1 VSDPNIAKKDLP
13 GGLRVFSEPLEEATS
28 VALGVWIRAGS
39 RDERGEVAGITHL
52 MEHMLFK
59 GTPDMDALRVA
70 QAFESIGAQEN
81 AATGEEYT
89 VLYARFLPEHLG
101 RALDI
106 MSDMVLRPTLA
117 DLERE
122 REVIVEE
129 IRMYEDRPDQ
139 MADEYLSALIF
150 HDDPLGR
157 PIIGSAETVR
167 GVDRGILRAFHQST
181 YTAPNV
187 FVVAAGRLDREE
199 LEQMVEEK
207 LSGLPLGE
215 PFAREANPKAPE
227 SRFFYKHKET
237 EQYHVSLGSLGIPA
251 KSEDRYAMAALNN
264 VLGGGMS
271 SRLFQEVR
279 EKRGLAYA
287 VYSYHQGYSDAGA
300 IKTYV
305 GSTTGNVEEAVRIIA
320 EQLHRVQE
328 ETVSEEELYRTKQQL
343 KSSTLLALE
352 STPARMNR
360 IGRSVITGT
369 ELLIPEEI
377 ATRIEA
383 VSADDIR
390 RLAREHLNLNQMFL
404 SAVGP
409 KELDLGRYLNGKQA
423 SGETGARNLRSQASD
438 TRR

>member
-1 VSDPNIAKKDLP
+1 LGDPNIRQKELP
-13 GGLRVFSEPLEEATS
+13 GGLRVVSEPLEEATS
-28 VALGVWIRAGS
+28 VSLGVWIRAGS
-39 RDERGEVAGITHL
+39 RDERDEVAGITHL

-59 GTPDMDALRVA
+59 GTPEMDALQVA

-89 VLYARFLPEHLG
+89 VLYARFLPEHLEH
-101 RALDI
+101 ALDL
-106 MSDMVLRPTLA
+106 MGDMILHPTLA

-139 MADEYLSALIF
+139 MADEYLSSLIF
-150 HDDPLGR
+150 HGDPLGR

-167 GVDRGILRAFHQST
+167 SVDHDTLRTFHADT

-187 FVVAAGRLDREE
+187 IVVGAGKLEE
-199 LEQMVEEK
+199 GGLERMVEEK
-207 LSGLPLGE
+207 LSDLPQGE
-215 PFAREANPKAPE
+215 PFIREASPKLPE
-227 SRFFYKHKET
+227 NRFFYKHKET
-237 EQYHVSLGSLGIPA
+237 EQYHVSMGSLGIPA

-271 SRLFQEVR
+271 SRFFQEVR

-300 IKTYV
+300 IKVYV
-305 GSTTGNVEEAVRIIA
+305 GSTTGNVEEAVKVIA
-320 EQLHRVQE
+320 EQLRKIE
-328 ETVSEEELYRTKQQL
+328 EEIVAEEELDRTKQQL

-352 STPARMNR
+352 STAARMNR
-360 IGRSVITGT
+360 IGRSVMTGT
-369 ELLIPEEI
+369 ELLTPEDI
-377 ATRIEA
+377 AARIEA
-383 VSADDIR
+383 VTADDIR
-390 RLAREHLNLNQMFL
+390 RLARKHLNPEQMFL

-409 KELDLGRYLNGKQA
+409 KALDLGRHL
-423 SGETGARNLRSQASD
+423 SS
-438 TRR
+438 

>member
-1 VSDPNIAKKDLP
+1 LLSDPNIRRRELP

-28 VALGVWIRAGS
+28 VSLGIWIRAGS
-39 RDERGEVAGITHL
+39 RDERDEVAGITHL

-59 GTPDMDALRVA
+59 GTPDMDALGVA

-89 VLYARFLPEHLG
+89 VLYARFLPEHLE

-106 MSDMVLRPTLA
+106 MSDMVLHPTLA

-139 MADEYLSALIF
+139 LADEHLSALIF

-167 GVDRGILRAFHQST
+167 GVDHDTLRDFHAGT

-187 FVVAAGRLDREE
+187 FVVGAGKLEGGE
-199 LEQMVEEK
+199 LERMVEEK
-207 LSGLPLGE
+207 FSGLPQGE
-215 PFAREANPKAPE
+215 PFVREAHPGSPE

-237 EQYHVSLGSLGIPA
+237 EQYHVSVGSLGIPA

-271 SRLFQEVR
+271 SRFFQEVR

-305 GSTTGNVEEAVRIIA
+305 GSTTGNVEEAVKVIA
-320 EQLHRVQE
+320 EQLRKIQE

-352 STPARMNR
+352 STAARMNR
-360 IGRSVITGT
+360 IGRSVITGA
-369 ELLIPEEI
+369 ELLTPEEI
-377 ATRIEA
+377 AARIEA
-383 VSADDIR
+383 VTADDIR
-390 RLAREHLNLNQMFL
+390 RLAREHLKLDRMYL
-404 SAVGP
+404 SAIGP
-409 KELDLGRYLNGKQA
+409 KELDLGRYLSK
-423 SGETGARNLRSQASD
+423 
-438 TRR
+438 

>member
-1 VSDPNIAKKDLP
+1 VADFNIRRKDLS
-13 GGLRVFSEPLEEATS
+13 GGLRAFTEPLAEATS
-28 VALGVWIRAGS
+28 VSLGVWIRAGS
-39 RDERGEVAGITHL
+39 RDEMDEFAGISHL

-59 GTPDMDALRVA
+59 GTPDMDALGIA
-70 QAFESIGAQEN
+70 QAFEGIGAQEN

-101 RALDI
+101 RALDV
-106 MSDMVLRPTLA
+106 MSDMILRPTLV

-129 IRMYEDRPDQ
+129 IKMYEDRPDQ
-139 MADEYLSALIF
+139 LADEYLSSLIF
-150 HDDPLGR
+150 NEDPLGR

-167 GVDRGILRAFHQST
+167 GVDHDTLKGFHKNT

-187 FVVAAGRLDREE
+187 FVVAAGKLDSDDVER
-199 LEQMVEEK
+199 MVEEK
-207 LSGLPLGE
+207 LSGLPEGE
-215 PFAREANPKAPE
+215 PFVREASPTPPA
-227 SRFFYKHKET
+227 SRFHFRFKET
-237 EQYHVSLGSLGIPA
+237 EQYHVSMGSLGIPA
-251 KSEDRYAMAALNN
+251 RSEDRYAMAALNN

-305 GSTTGNVEEAVRIIA
+305 GSTTGNVEEAVWVIV
-320 EQLHRVQE
+320 EQLGKVMDE
-328 ETVSEEELYRTKQQL
+328 AVEDEELERTKQQL

-352 STPARMNR
+352 STSARMNR
-360 IGRSVITGT
+360 VGRSVITGA
-369 ELLIPEEI
+369 ELLTPEEI
-377 ATRIEA
+377 SARIEA
-383 VSADDIR
+383 VTPEDIA
-390 RLAREHLNLNQMFL
+390 RLAKQHLRTDQMYL

-409 KELDLGRYLNGKQA
+409 KELDLGRYLN
-423 SGETGARNLRSQASD
+423 
-438 TRR
+438 

>member
-1 VSDPNIAKKDLP
+1 VADFNIRRKDLS
-13 GGLRVFSEPLEEATS
+13 GGLRAFTEPLAEATS
-28 VALGVWIRAGS
+28 VSLGVWIRAGS
-39 RDERGEVAGITHL
+39 RDEMDEVAGISHL

-59 GTPDMDALRVA
+59 GTPDMDALGIA
-70 QAFESIGAQEN
+70 QAFEGIGAQEN

-101 RALDI
+101 RALDV
-106 MSDMVLRPTLA
+106 MSDMILRPTLV

-129 IRMYEDRPDQ
+129 IKMYEDRPDQ
-139 MADEYLSALIF
+139 LADEYLSSLIF
-150 HDDPLGR
+150 NEDPLGR

-167 GVDRGILRAFHQST
+167 GVDHDTLKGFHKNT

-187 FVVAAGRLDREE
+187 FVVAAGKLDSDDVER
-199 LEQMVEEK
+199 MVEEK
-207 LSGLPLGE
+207 LSGLPEGE
-215 PFAREANPKAPE
+215 PFVREASPTPPA
-227 SRFFYKHKET
+227 SRFHFRFKET

-251 KSEDRYAMAALNN
+251 RSEDRYAMAALNN

-305 GSTTGNVEEAVRIIA
+305 GSTPGNVEETVRVIV
-320 EQLHRVQE
+320 EQLDKLMDEAVE
-328 ETVSEEELYRTKQQL
+328 DEELERTKQQL

-352 STPARMNR
+352 STSARMNR
-360 IGRSVITGT
+360 VGRSVITGA
-369 ELLIPEEI
+369 ELLRPEEI
-377 ATRIEA
+377 SARIEA
-383 VSADDIR
+383 VTLEDIA
-390 RLAREHLNLNQMFL
+390 RLAKQHLRTDQMYL

-409 KELDLGRYLNGKQA
+409 KELDLGRYLN
-423 SGETGARNLRSQASD
+423 
-438 TRR
+438 

>member
-1 VSDPNIAKKDLP
+1 MSDPNVRLKELP
-13 GGLRVFSEPLEEATS
+13 GGLRIFSEPLDEATS
-28 VALGVWIRAGS
+28 VSLGVWIRAGS
-39 RDERGEVAGITHL
+39 RDEKDEVAGISHL

-59 GTPDMDALRVA
+59 GTPDMDALQVA

-89 VLYARFLPEHLG
+89 VLYARFLPEHLE

-129 IRMYEDRPDQ
+129 IKMYEDRPDQ
-139 MADEYLSALIF
+139 MADEYLSSLIF
-150 HDDPLGR
+150 HDDTLGR

-167 GVDRGILRAFHQST
+167 GVDHETLKSFHHDT
-181 YTAPNV
+181 YTGSNI
-187 FVVAAGRLDREE
+187 FIIGAGKLDPEKFER
-199 LEQMVEEK
+199 MVEEK
-207 LSGLPLGE
+207 LSGLPEGE
-215 PFAREANPKAPE
+215 PFVREADPKQPE
-227 SRFFYKHKET
+227 SRFFYKFKET

-305 GSTTGNVEEAVRIIA
+305 GSTTGNVEEAVKIIA
-320 EQLHRVQE
+320 EQLEKVRE
-328 ETVSEEELYRTKQQL
+328 ELVSEEELDRTKQQL

-352 STPARMNR
+352 STAARMTR
-360 IGRSVITGT
+360 IGRSVITGA
-369 ELLIPEEI
+369 ELLTPEEI
-377 ATRIEA
+377 STRIEA
-383 VSADDIR
+383 VTPDQIR
-390 RLAREHLNLNQMFL
+390 RLAEKHLNLNQMYL

-409 KELDLGRYLNGKQA
+409 KELDLGQYLN
-423 SGETGARNLRSQASD
+423 RN
-438 TRR
+438 

>member
-1 VSDPNIAKKDLP
+1 VADQNIRRKDLP
-13 GGLRVFSEPLEEATS
+13 GGLRVFCEPLAEATS
-28 VALGVWIRAGS
+28 VSLGLWIRAGS
-39 RDERGEVAGITHL
+39 RDEMDEVAGISHL

-59 GTPDMDALRVA
+59 GTPEMDALGVA
-70 QAFESIGAQEN
+70 EAFEAIGAQEN

-89 VLYARFLPEHLG
+89 VLYARFLPEHLD

-129 IRMYEDRPDQ
+129 IRMYKDRPDQ
-139 MADEYLSALIF
+139 MADEYLSSLIF

-167 GVDRGILRAFHQST
+167 GVDHDTLRAFHEST

-187 FVVAAGRLDREE
+187 FVVAAGKLDREE
-199 LEQMVEEK
+199 LERMVGKK
-207 LSGLPLGE
+207 LSGLRQGE
-215 PFAREANPKAPE
+215 PFVREASAYAPE
-227 SRFFYKHKET
+227 SRFFYKYKET

-305 GSTTGNVEEAVRIIA
+305 GSTTGNIEEAVRVIA
-320 EQLHRVQE
+320 EQLHKVQE
-328 ETVSEEELYRTKQQL
+328 DLVSDEELERTKQQL

-352 STPARMNR
+352 STAARMNR
-360 IGRSVITGT
+360 VGRSIITGA
-369 ELLIPEEI
+369 ELHTPEEI
-377 ATRIEA
+377 SARIEA
-383 VSADDIR
+383 VTSEDIT
-390 RLAREHLNLNQMFL
+390 RLAKTYLNANEMYL

-409 KELDLGRYLNGKQA
+409 KELDLERYLN
-423 SGETGARNLRSQASD
+423 
-438 TRR
+438 

>member
-1 VSDPNIAKKDLP
+1 LLSDPNITKKDLAR
-13 GGLRVFSEPLEEATS
+13 GLRVFSEPLEEATS
-28 VALGVWIRAGS
+28 VSLGVWIRAGS
-39 RDERGEVAGITHL
+39 RDERDEVAGITHL

-59 GTPDMDALRVA
+59 GTPDMDALGVA
-70 QAFESIGAQEN
+70 QAFEAVGAQEN

-89 VLYARFLPEHLG
+89 VLYVRVLPEHLG
-101 RALDI
+101 RILDI

-139 MADEYLSALIF
+139 MADEHLSSLIF
-150 HDDPLGR
+150 HGDPLGR

-167 GVDRGILRAFHQST
+167 DVDHDTLRAFHEST

-187 FVVAAGRLDREE
+187 FVVAAGKLDRKESE
-199 LEQMVEEK
+199 LMVEEK
-207 LSGLPLGE
+207 LSALPEGK
-215 PFAREANPKAPE
+215 PIVREANPRPPA
-227 SRFFYKHKET
+227 SRFFYRHKDT

-251 KSEDRYAMAALNN
+251 NSQDRYAMAALNN

-305 GSTTGNVEEAVRIIA
+305 GSTTGNVEEAVKVIA
-320 EQLHRVQE
+320 EQLQRIQE
-328 ETVSEEELYRTKQQL
+328 EVVAEEELARTRQQL
-343 KSSTLLALE
+343 KSSALLALE
-352 STPARMNR
+352 STAARMNR

-369 ELLIPEEI
+369 ELLAVEEI
-377 ATRIEA
+377 AARIDA
-383 VSADDIR
+383 VTADDIQ
-390 RLAREHLNLNQMFL
+390 RLAREHLNHMYL

-409 KELDLGRYLNGKQA
+409 KELDLGRYLNGGKRDL
-423 SGETGARNLRSQASD
+423 SRCKGGNRNC
-438 TRR
+438 

>member
-1 VSDPNIAKKDLP
+1 VADFNIRRKDLS
-13 GGLRVFSEPLEEATS
+13 GGLRAFTEPLAEATS
-28 VALGVWIRAGS
+28 VSLGVWIRAGS
-39 RDERGEVAGITHL
+39 RDEMDEVAGISHL

-59 GTPDMDALRVA
+59 GTPDMDALGIA
-70 QAFESIGAQEN
+70 QAFEGIGAQEN

-101 RALDI
+101 RALDV
-106 MSDMVLRPTLA
+106 MSDMILRPTLV

-129 IRMYEDRPDQ
+129 IKMYEDRPDQ
-139 MADEYLSALIF
+139 LADEYLSSLIF
-150 HDDPLGR
+150 NEDPLGR

-167 GVDRGILRAFHQST
+167 GVDHDTLKGFHKNT

-187 FVVAAGRLDREE
+187 FVVAAGKLDSDDVER
-199 LEQMVEEK
+199 MVEEK
-207 LSGLPLGE
+207 LSGLPEGE
-215 PFAREANPKAPE
+215 PFVREASPTPPA
-227 SRFFYKHKET
+227 SRFHFRFKET

-251 KSEDRYAMAALNN
+251 RSEDRYAMAALNN

-305 GSTTGNVEEAVRIIA
+305 GSTTGNVEETVRVIV
-320 EQLHRVQE
+320 EQLDKLMDEAVE
-328 ETVSEEELYRTKQQL
+328 DEELERTKQQL

-352 STPARMNR
+352 STSARMNR
-360 IGRSVITGT
+360 VGRSVITGA
-369 ELLIPEEI
+369 ELLRPEEI
-377 ATRIEA
+377 SARIEA
-383 VSADDIR
+383 VTLEDIA
-390 RLAREHLNLNQMFL
+390 RLAKQHLRTDQMYL

-409 KELDLGRYLNGKQA
+409 KELDLGRYLN
-423 SGETGARNLRSQASD
+423 
-438 TRR
+438 

>member
-1 VSDPNIAKKDLP
+1 MGDPNIRKKELP
-13 GGLRVFSEPLEEATS
+13 RGLRVFSEPLEEATS
-28 VALGVWIRAGS
+28 SSLGVWIRAGS
-39 RDERGEVAGITHL
+39 RDEGDEVAGITHL

-59 GTPDMDALRVA
+59 GTPDMDALGVA
-70 QAFESIGAQEN
+70 QAFEAIGAQEN

-101 RALDI
+101 RAFDI

-139 MADEYLSALIF
+139 MADEYLSSLIF
-150 HDDPLGR
+150 HHDPLGR

-167 GVDRGILRAFHQST
+167 GVGHDTLRTFHQST

-187 FVVAAGRLDREE
+187 FVVAAGKLDREE
-199 LEQMVEEK
+199 LEWMVEKEF
-207 LSGLPLGE
+207 SGLPQGE
-215 PFAREANPKAPE
+215 PFVREANPKSPE

-251 KSEDRYAMAALNN
+251 KSDDRYAMAALNN

-287 VYSYHQGYSDAGA
+287 VFSYHQGYSDAGA

-305 GSTTGNVEEAVRIIA
+305 GSTTGNVEEAVKVIA
-320 EQLHRVQE
+320 DQLQRVQE
-328 ETVSEEELYRTKQQL
+328 ETITGEELDRTKQQL

-352 STPARMNR
+352 STAARMNR
-360 IGRSVITGT
+360 MGRSVITGT
-369 ELLIPEEI
+369 ELLTPEEI
-377 ATRIEA
+377 AARIEA
-383 VSADDIR
+383 VSADDIQ
-390 RLAREHLNLNQMFL
+390 RLARKHLNLDHMYL

-409 KELDLGRYLNGKQA
+409 KELDLGRYLNG
-423 SGETGARNLRSQASD
+423 S
-438 TRR
+438 

>member
-1 VSDPNIAKKDLP
+1 MADPNIKLKELP
-13 GGLRVFSEPLEEATS
+13 GGLRVFSELLAEATS
-28 VALGVWIRAGS
+28 VSLGLWIRAGS
-39 RDERGEVAGITHL
+39 RDELDEVAGISHL

-59 GTPDMDALRVA
+59 GTPDMDALGIA
-70 QAFESIGAQEN
+70 QAFEGIGAQEN

-89 VLYARFLPEHLG
+89 VLYARFLPEHLW

-129 IRMYEDRPDQ
+129 IKMYEDRPDQ
-139 MADEYLSALIF
+139 LADEYLSSLIF
-150 HDDPLGR
+150 HEDSLGR

-167 GVDRGILRAFHQST
+167 GVDHATLKDFHSNT
-181 YTAPNV
+181 YTAPNI
-187 FVVAAGRLDREE
+187 FVVAAGKLDPDEVER
-199 LEQMVEEK
+199 MVEEK
-207 LSGLPLGE
+207 LSGLPGGE
-215 PFAREANPKAPE
+215 PFVREAKPTTPE
-227 SRFFYKHKET
+227 SPFFFKFKET

-305 GSTTGNVEEAVRIIA
+305 GSTTGNVEEAVRVIV
-320 EQLHRVQE
+320 EQLGRIMDE
-328 ETVSEEELYRTKQQL
+328 EVEEEELARTKQQL

-352 STPARMNR
+352 STSARMNR
-360 IGRSVITGT
+360 VGRSVITGA
-369 ELLIPEEI
+369 ELLTPEEI
-377 ATRIEA
+377 SARIEA
-383 VSADDIR
+383 VSPQDIA
-390 RLAREHLNLNQMFL
+390 RLAREHLRTDHMYL

-409 KELDLGRYLNGKQA
+409 KELDLGRYLNG
-423 SGETGARNLRSQASD
+423 S
-438 TRR
+438 

>member
-1 VSDPNIAKKDLP
+1 MSDPNIRMRELP

-28 VALGVWIRAGS
+28 VALGIWIRAGS
-39 RDERGEVAGITHL
+39 RDERDEVAGITHL

-59 GTPDMDALRVA
+59 GTPRMDALGVA

-101 RALDI
+101 RALEI
-106 MSDMVLRPTLA
+106 TSDMILHPTLA
-117 DLERE
+117 DLKRE

-139 MADEYLSALIF
+139 MADEHLSALIF
-150 HDDPLGR
+150 HGDPLGR

-167 GVDRGILRAFHQST
+167 GVDHDTLRDFHAGT

-187 FVVAAGRLDREE
+187 FVVGAGKLDPAG
-199 LEQMVEEK
+199 LERMVEEK
-207 LSGLPLGE
+207 LEGLPEGE
-215 PFAREANPKAPE
+215 PFVREARPGSPG
-227 SRFFYKHKET
+227 SRYFYKHKET
-237 EQYHVSLGSLGIPA
+237 EQYHVSMGSLGIPA
-251 KSEDRYAMAALNN
+251 KSEDRYAMASLNN

-271 SRLFQEVR
+271 SRFFQEVR

-305 GSTTGNVEEAVRIIA
+305 GSTTGNVEEAVKVIA
-320 EQLHRVQE
+320 EQLRKIQE

-352 STPARMNR
+352 STAARMNR
-360 IGRSVITGT
+360 VGRSVITGA
-369 ELLIPEEI
+369 ELLTPEEI
-377 ATRIEA
+377 AARIEA
-383 VSADDIR
+383 VTVEDIR
-390 RLAREHLNLNQMFL
+390 RLARKHLNLDRMYL
-404 SAVGP
+404 SAIGP
-409 KELDLGRYLNGKQA
+409 EELDLGRYLNG
-423 SGETGARNLRSQASD
+423 G
-438 TRR
+438 

>member
-1 VSDPNIAKKDLP
+1 MSDPNIAKKDLP

-28 VALGVWIRAGS
+28 VSLGVWIRVGS
-39 RDERGEVAGITHL
+39 RDEGDEVAGISHL

-59 GTPDMDALRVA
+59 GTPDMNALGIA

-139 MADEYLSALIF
+139 LADEYLSALIF
-150 HDDPLGR
+150 HEDPLGR

-167 GVDRGILRAFHQST
+167 GVNREVLKIFHESA

-187 FVVAAGRLDREE
+187 FVVAAGKLEREE
-199 LEQMVEEK
+199 LDRLVEKK
-207 LSGLPLGE
+207 LSGLPPGE
-215 PFAREANPKAPE
+215 PFVREAKPRPPR
-227 SRFFYKHKET
+227 SRFSYRHKET
-237 EQYHVSLGSLGIPA
+237 EQYHVALGSFGIPA

-305 GSTTGNVEEAVRIIA
+305 GSTTGNVEEAVRVIA
-320 EQLHRVQE
+320 EQLNEIQD
-328 ETVSEEELYRTKQQL
+328 ETISEEELYRTKQQL

-369 ELLIPEEI
+369 ELLTPEEI
-377 ATRIEA
+377 ASRIEA
-383 VSADDIR
+383 VTADDIR
-390 RLAREHLNLNQMFL
+390 RLAREHLNLKEMYL

-409 KELDLGRYLNGKQA
+409 REIDLGRYLNG
-423 SGETGARNLRSQASD
+423 SQ
-438 TRR
+438 

>member
-1 VSDPNIAKKDLP
+1 LSDPNIKKKELP
-13 GGLRVFSEPLEEATS
+13 GGLRVLSEPLEEATS
-28 VALGVWIRAGS
+28 VSLGVWIRAGS
-39 RDERGEVAGITHL
+39 RDERDEVAGISHL

-59 GTPDMDALRVA
+59 GTPDMDALGVA
-70 QAFESIGAQEN
+70 QAFEGIGAQEN

-89 VLYARFLPEHLG
+89 VLYARFLPEHLE

-106 MSDMVLRPTLA
+106 MGDMVLRPTLA

-139 MADEYLSALIF
+139 MADEYLSGLIF

-167 GVDRGILRAFHQST
+167 GVDHDTLRTFHHGV

-187 FVVAAGRLDREE
+187 FVVAAGKLDRDE
-199 LEQMVEEK
+199 LERMVEETF
-207 LSGLPLGE
+207 SGLPEGE
-215 PFAREANPKAPE
+215 PFMREANPRSPE
-227 SRFFYKHKET
+227 SRFYYKHKET
-237 EQYHVSLGSLGIPA
+237 EQYHVSLGSQGIPA
-251 KSEDRYAMAALNN
+251 RSEDRYAMAALNN

-287 VYSYHQGYSDAGA
+287 VYSYQQGYSDAGA

-305 GSTTGNVEEAVRIIA
+305 GSTTGNVEEAVRVIA
-320 EQLHRVQE
+320 EQLGRVQE
-328 ETVSEEELYRTKQQL
+328 ELVPDEELDRTKQQL

-352 STPARMNR
+352 STAARMNR
-360 IGRSVITGT
+360 IGRSLITGT
-369 ELLIPEEI
+369 ELLSPEEI
-377 ATRIEA
+377 ADRIEA
-383 VSADDIR
+383 VTAEDIR
-390 RLAREHLNLNQMFL
+390 RLARKHLNLENMYL

-409 KELDLGRYLNGKQA
+409 KELDLGRHLN
-423 SGETGARNLRSQASD
+423 S
-438 TRR
+438 

>member
-1 VSDPNIAKKDLP
+1 VADSNIRRKDLP
-13 GGLRVFSEPLEEATS
+13 GGLRVFTEPLAEATS
-28 VALGVWIRAGS
+28 VSLGVWIRAGS
-39 RDERGEVAGITHL
+39 RDEKDEVAGISHL

-59 GTPDMDALRVA
+59 GTPDMDALGIA
-70 QAFESIGAQEN
+70 QAFEGIGAQEN

-101 RALDI
+101 RALDV
-106 MSDMVLRPTLA
+106 MSDMILRPTLA

-129 IRMYEDRPDQ
+129 IKMYEDRPDQ
-139 MADEYLSALIF
+139 LADEYLSSLIF
-150 HDDPLGR
+150 NEDPLGR

-167 GVDRGILRAFHQST
+167 GVDHDTLDRFHRNT
-181 YTAPNV
+181 YTGSNV
-187 FVVAAGRLDREE
+187 FVVAAGKLNPDDVEK
-199 LEQMVEEK
+199 MVEEK
-207 LSGLPLGE
+207 LSGLPEGE
-215 PFAREANPKAPE
+215 LFVREASPTPPA
-227 SRFFYKHKET
+227 SRFHYRFKET
-237 EQYHVSLGSLGIPA
+237 EQYHVSMGSIGIPA

-305 GSTTGNVEEAVRIIA
+305 GSTTGNVEEAVKVIV
-320 EQLHRVQE
+320 EQLGRVMDEAVEDE
-328 ETVSEEELYRTKQQL
+328 EIGRTKQQL

-352 STPARMNR
+352 STSARMNR
-360 IGRSVITGT
+360 VGRSVITGA
-369 ELLIPEEI
+369 ELLTPEEI
-377 ATRIEA
+377 SARIEA
-383 VSADDIR
+383 VTPEDIS
-390 RLAREHLNLNQMFL
+390 RLAREHLRTEQMYL

-409 KELDLGRYLNGKQA
+409 KELDLGRYLN
-423 SGETGARNLRSQASD
+423 
-438 TRR
+438 

>member
-1 VSDPNIAKKDLP
+1 MSDTNVRMREFP
-13 GGLRVFSEPLEEATS
+13 GGLRVFSEPLDEATS
-28 VALGVWIRAGS
+28 VSLGVWIRAGS
-39 RDERGEVAGITHL
+39 RDEKDSVAGITHL

-59 GTPDMDALRVA
+59 GTPDMNALGIA
-70 QAFESIGAQEN
+70 EAFESIGAQEN

-89 VLYARFLPEHLG
+89 VLYARFLPEHLE

-129 IRMYEDRPDQ
+129 IKMYEDRPDQ
-139 MADEYLSALIF
+139 MADEHLSSLIF
-150 HDDPLGR
+150 HEDTLGR

-167 GVDRGILRAFHQST
+167 GVVHDTLKHFHHNT

-187 FVVAAGRLDREE
+187 FIVGAGKLDQDAF
-199 LEQMVEEK
+199 EQMVHEK
-207 LSGLPLGE
+207 LADLPDGE
-215 PFAREANPKAPE
+215 TFERKADPKPPK
-227 SRFFYKHKET
+227 SRFLFKFKET
-237 EQYHVSLGSLGIPA
+237 EQYHVSIGSLGIPA
-251 KSEDRYAMAALNN
+251 SSEDRYAMAALNN

-287 VYSYHQGYSDAGA
+287 VYSYHHGYSDTGA

-305 GSTTGNVEEAVRIIA
+305 GSTTGNVEEAVKVIA
-320 EQLHRVQE
+320 EQFGKVQQE
-328 ETVSEEELYRTKQQL
+328 QISDEELERTKQQL

-352 STPARMNR
+352 STAARMTR
-360 IGRSVITGT
+360 IGRSVITEA
-369 ELLIPEEI
+369 ELLSPEEI
-377 ATRIEA
+377 ADRIEA
-383 VSADDIR
+383 VTADEIQS
-390 RLAREHLNLNQMFL
+390 LAKKHLNLNDMYL

-409 KELDLGRYLNGKQA
+409 KELDLGTYLN
-423 SGETGARNLRSQASD
+423 SN
-438 TRR
+438 

>member
-1 VSDPNIAKKDLP
+1 LGDPNIRKKELP
-13 GGLRVFSEPLEEATS
+13 GGLKVFSEPLEEATS
-28 VALGVWIRAGS
+28 ASLGVWIRAGS
-39 RDERGEVAGITHL
+39 RDEGDEVAGITHL

-59 GTPDMDALRVA
+59 GTPDMDALGVA
-70 QAFESIGAQEN
+70 QAFEAIGAQEN

-101 RALDI
+101 RAFDI

-139 MADEYLSALIF
+139 MADEYLSSLIF
-150 HDDPLGR
+150 HHDPLGR

-167 GVDRGILRAFHQST
+167 GVGHDTLRTFHQST

-187 FVVAAGRLDREE
+187 FVVAAGKLDREE
-199 LEQMVEEK
+199 LEWMVEKEF
-207 LSGLPLGE
+207 SGLPQGE
-215 PFAREANPKAPE
+215 PFVREANPKSPE

-251 KSEDRYAMAALNN
+251 KSDDRYAMAALNN

-287 VYSYHQGYSDAGA
+287 VFSYHQGYSDAGA

-305 GSTTGNVEEAVRIIA
+305 GSTTGNVEEAVKVIA
-320 EQLHRVQE
+320 DQLQRVQE
-328 ETVSEEELYRTKQQL
+328 ETITGEELDRTKQQL

-352 STPARMNR
+352 STAARMNR
-360 IGRSVITGT
+360 MGRSVITGT
-369 ELLIPEEI
+369 ELLTPEEI
-377 ATRIEA
+377 AARIEA
-383 VSADDIR
+383 VSADDIQ
-390 RLAREHLNLNQMFL
+390 RLARKHLNLDHMYL

-409 KELDLGRYLNGKQA
+409 KELDLGRYLNG
-423 SGETGARNLRSQASD
+423 S
-438 TRR
+438 

>member
-1 VSDPNIAKKDLP
+1 MSDPNIKKKELP

-28 VALGVWIRAGS
+28 VSLGVWIRAGS
-39 RDERGEVAGITHL
+39 RDERDEVAGITHL

-59 GTPDMDALRVA
+59 GTPQMDALGVA
-70 QAFESIGAQEN
+70 QAFEGIGAQEN

-89 VLYARFLPEHLG
+89 VLYARFLPEHLE

-139 MADEYLSALIF
+139 MADEHLSGLIF

-167 GVDRGILRAFHQST
+167 GVDHDTLRTFHEGAYS
-181 YTAPNV
+181 APNV
-187 FVVAAGRLDREE
+187 FVVAAGKFDRDE
-199 LEQMVEEK
+199 LESTVEGKFSDLAE
-207 LSGLPLGE
+207 GE
-215 PFAREANPKAPE
+215 SFVREAHPRQPE

-237 EQYHVSLGSLGIPA
+237 EQYHVSMGSLGIPA

-287 VYSYHQGYSDAGA
+287 VYSYHQSYSDAGA

-305 GSTTGNVEEAVRIIA
+305 GSTIGNVEEAVRVIS
-320 EQLHRVQE
+320 EQLHRIQE
-328 ETVSEEELYRTKQQL
+328 ELVSGEELDRTKQQL

-352 STPARMNR
+352 STAARMNR
-360 IGRSVITGT
+360 IGRSTITGT
-369 ELLIPEEI
+369 ELLTPEEI
-377 ATRIEA
+377 ADRIEA
-383 VSADDIR
+383 VTAEDIR
-390 RLAREHLNLNQMFL
+390 RLARRHLNLNNMYL

-409 KELDLGRYLNGKQA
+409 KELDLGSHLNG
-423 SGETGARNLRSQASD
+423 S
-438 TRR
+438 

>member
-1 VSDPNIAKKDLP
+1 MSDPNIREKRFP
-13 GGLRVFSEPLEEATS
+13 GGLRVFSEPLAEATS
-28 VALGVWIRAGS
+28 VSLGVWIRAGS
-39 RDERGEVAGITHL
+39 RDEKDEVAGISHL

-59 GTPDMDALRVA
+59 GTPEMDALQVA

-89 VLYARFLPEHLG
+89 VLYARFLPEHLE
-101 RALDI
+101 RALGI
-106 MSDMVLRPTLA
+106 MADMILNPTLA

-129 IRMYEDRPDQ
+129 IKMYEDRPDQ
-139 MADEYLSALIF
+139 MADEYLSSLIF
-150 HDDPLGR
+150 YNDTLGR

-167 GVDRGILRAFHQST
+167 GVDHDTLRSFHRDT

-187 FVVAAGRLDREE
+187 FVVGAGKLNPEE
-199 LEQMVEEK
+199 LDAMVTQK
-207 LSGLPLGE
+207 LSGLPEGE
-215 PFAREANPKAPE
+215 PFTRVATPERPE
-227 SRFFYKHKET
+227 SRVYYKFKET
-237 EQYHVSLGSLGIPA
+237 EQYHVSIGSLGIPA
-251 KSEDRYAMAALNN
+251 KSEDRHAMAALNN

-305 GSTTGNVEEAVRIIA
+305 GSTTGNVGEAVKVIT
-320 EQLHRVQE
+320 EQLERIQE
-328 ETVSEEELYRTKQQL
+328 EPVPDEELERTKQQL

-352 STPARMNR
+352 STAARMNR
-360 IGRSVITGT
+360 IGRGVITGS
-369 ELLIPEEI
+369 ELLTPEEI
-377 ATRIEA
+377 SARIEA
-383 VSADDIR
+383 VSAEDIR
-390 RLAREHLNLNQMFL
+390 RLARAHLNLDNMYL

-409 KELDLGRYLNGKQA
+409 KELDLGRYLTKN
-423 SGETGARNLRSQASD
+423 
-438 TRR
+438 